1 MATPERT
8 TREFSPEVAARR
20 AAKAEREE
28 RLRSTA
34 LDSLDVGRGW
44 SGPGRASDVVDAG
57 IAEAVATTSERVA
70 LRTARGGREV
80 QQAQRELAAK
90 KAEVRGQ
97 QAAGKPKSKRPSIRE
112 RLEAMS
118 ESERDRVVAS
128 IRDPQVRAYVAGLR
142 DDVNEVEQEAE
153 YLAAVEREEATLAT
167 LKDDEP
173 FDWSTATRAQEQTVV
188 VDGVAW
194 PADMTAEERQA
205 VLDVAAVNAEPYY
218 DSLEETYD
226 LEDEAEEDE

>member
-1 MATPERT
+1 
-8 TREFSPEVAARR
+8 
-20 AAKAEREE
+20 
-28 RLRSTA
+28 
-34 LDSLDVGRGW
+34 
-44 SGPGRASDVVDAG
+44 
-57 IAEAVATTSERVA
+57 
-70 LRTARGGREV
+70 
-80 QQAQRELAAK
+80 
-90 KAEVRGQ
+90 
-97 QAAGKPKSKRPSIRE
+97 
-112 RLEAMS
+112 MS

-128 IRDPQVRAYVAGLR
+128 MKDPEVRLYVARLR

-167 LKDDEP
+167 LEDDEP
-173 FDWSTATRAQEQTVV
+173 FDWSTATGAQEETIVE
-188 VDGVAW
+188 DGVTW